1 MEKIEKMCL
10 KQSIFIS
17 HCVMRADD
25 MLMSAMS
32 KAVKSF
38 DNVLLKHEILETAQ
52 NPNSSFPFLFDF
64 GLGLGT

>member
-1 MEKIEKMCL
+1 MTQGYQLDHSLSQKLFKH
-10 KQSIFIS
+10 F
-17 HCVMRADD
+17 
-25 MLMSAMS
+25 
-32 KAVKSF
+32 F

>member
-38 DNVLLKHEILETAQ
+38 DNVLLKHEILETAKNQ
-52 NPNSSFPFLFDF
+52 NFSFPFLFDF
-64 GLGLGT
+64 GLRIGT